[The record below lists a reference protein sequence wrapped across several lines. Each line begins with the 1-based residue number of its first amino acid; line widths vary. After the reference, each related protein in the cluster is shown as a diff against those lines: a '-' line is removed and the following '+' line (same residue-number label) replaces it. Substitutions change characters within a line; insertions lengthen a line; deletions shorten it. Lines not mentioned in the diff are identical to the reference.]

1 MEGKKQLNIKLEK
14 ELYEIL
20 QSYAQTNF
28 KSITAV
34 IKDFIVNLKTQKTQK
49 KEKM

>member
-28 KSITAV
+28 KSVTAV
-34 IKDFIVNLKTQKTQK
+34 IKDFIVNLKTQK
-49 KEKM
+49 KEQE